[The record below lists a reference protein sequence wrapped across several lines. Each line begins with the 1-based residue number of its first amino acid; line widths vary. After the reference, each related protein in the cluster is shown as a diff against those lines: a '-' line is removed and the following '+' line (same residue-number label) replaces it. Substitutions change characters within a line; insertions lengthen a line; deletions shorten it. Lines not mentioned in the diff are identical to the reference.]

1 MLDIKLIRERPDFV
15 KGELAKRGVDP
26 AEVDRLLEADQRR
39 RKLQGEVDQLR
50 ADRKRRSREVG
61 KLPPEERAAEIAKIR
76 AEEAEEERQAAA
88 IVTAERTVRNQHTH
102 GPRMREHIA
111 IQTKI
116 PSVDKAVELARV
128 EEQVDELSLTL
139 PNIPRPY
146 VVVGASEA
154 DNRVIKTEGTPIE
167 FTSFKP
173 LPHWEL
179 GEKLGIIDFDRG
191 VKLSGTRFYV
201 LSGAGARLQ
210 RALITWMLDVKIR
223 EQGYLEIIPPLMVST
238 ETATSTGH
246 LPKNADTMYHD
257 AEDDFWFIPT
267 AEVPLTSLHRD
278 ETLDESSLP
287 IYMTAYT
294 PCFRREK
301 MSAGRDVRGI
311 KRGHQFDKVEMVKL
325 VRPETSDDEF
335 HKMVNDASEICRRLK
350 IPFRVVELCTA
361 DLSFASA
368 VTYDLEMWAPG
379 CGEWLEVSSVSNCTD
394 FQARRA
400 KIRFKSKGGKPELVH
415 TLNGSGLALPRT
427 MIAVLENYQNED
439 GSVTVPE
446 VLRPYMGGVERISKS

>member
-26 AEVDRLLEADQRR
+26 GEVDLLIKVDERR
-39 RKLQGEVDQLR
+39 RKLQAEMDQRR

-61 KLPPEERAAEIAKIR
+61 KLPPDQRAAEIAKIR
-76 AEEAEEERQAAA
+76 EEDANEQRLLEFLSDDNLTGASEVRLASGVKVNEALIDLASRFGEAQQGFRQL
-88 IVTAERTVRNQHTH
+88 
-102 GPRMREHIA
+102 M
-111 IQTKI
+111 
-116 PSVDKAVELARV
+116 
-128 EEQVDELSLTL
+128 LTL
-139 PNIPRPY
+139 PNIPRPD
-146 VVVGASEA
+146 VPEGKSEA

-167 FTSFKP
+167 FTAFKP

-179 GEKLGIIDFDRG
+179 GEKLGILDFDRG

-210 RALITWMLDVKIR
+210 RALIAWMLDVKIR

-278 ETLDESSLP
+278 ETLDERILP

-335 HKMVNDASEICRRLK
+335 LKMVNDAEEICRRLK
-350 IPFRVVELCTA
+350 IPYRVVALCTA

-379 CGEWLEVSSVSNCTD
+379 CGEWLEVSSISNCTD

-400 KIRFKSKGGKPELVH
+400 KIRFRTKGGKPELVH

-446 VLRPYMGGVERISKS
+446 VLLPYMGGVERIHKN

>member
-1 MLDIKLIRERPDFV
+1 
-15 KGELAKRGVDP
+15 
-26 AEVDRLLEADQRR
+26 
-39 RKLQGEVDQLR
+39 
-50 ADRKRRSREVG
+50 
-61 KLPPEERAAEIAKIR
+61 
-76 AEEAEEERQAAA
+76 
-88 IVTAERTVRNQHTH
+88 
-102 GPRMREHIA
+102 
-111 IQTKI
+111 
-116 PSVDKAVELARV
+116 
-128 EEQVDELSLTL
+128 
-139 PNIPRPY
+139 
-146 VVVGASEA
+146 
-154 DNRVIKTEGTPIE
+154 
-167 FTSFKP
+167 
-173 LPHWEL
+173 
-179 GEKLGIIDFDRG
+179 

-201 LSGAGARLQ
+201 LSGAGARLE
-210 RALITWMLDVKIR
+210 RALIAWMLDVKTQ
-223 EQGYLEIIPPLMVST
+223 EQGYLEIVPPLMVNR
-238 ETATSTGH
+238 ETVTSTGH

-257 AEDDFWFIPT
+257 DEDDFWFIPT

-278 ETLDESSLP
+278 ETLDENRLP

-325 VRPETSDDEF
+325 VRPETSDEEF
-335 HKMVNDASEICRRLK
+335 HKMVHDASEICRRLQ

-400 KIRFKSKGGKPELVH
+400 KIRFKTKGGKPELLH

-427 MIAVLENYQNED
+427 LIAVLENYQNED
-439 GSVTVPE
+439 GSVTIPE
-446 VLRPYMGGVERISKS
+446 VLRPYMGGLDRIRKP

>member
-1 MLDIKLIRERPDFV
+1 
-15 KGELAKRGVDP
+15 
-26 AEVDRLLEADQRR
+26 
-39 RKLQGEVDQLR
+39 
-50 ADRKRRSREVG
+50 
-61 KLPPEERAAEIAKIR
+61 
-76 AEEAEEERQAAA
+76 
-88 IVTAERTVRNQHTH
+88 
-102 GPRMREHIA
+102 
-111 IQTKI
+111 
-116 PSVDKAVELARV
+116 
-128 EEQVDELSLTL
+128 
-139 PNIPRPY
+139 
-146 VVVGASEA
+146 
-154 DNRVIKTEGTPIE
+154 
-167 FTSFKP
+167 
-173 LPHWEL
+173 L
-179 GEKLGIIDFDRG
+179 GERLGIIDFERG

-201 LSGAGARLQ
+201 LMGMGARLE
-210 RALITWMLDVKIR
+210 RALIAWMLDLKTG
-223 EQGYLEIIPPLMVST
+223 EQGYLEVIPPLMVNSASVT
-238 ETATSTGH
+238 GTGH
-246 LPKNADTMYHD
+246 LPKFQDTMYRD
-257 AEDDFWFIPT
+257 IEEDYWFIPT
-267 AEVPLTSLHRD
+267 AEVPLTNLYRD
-278 ETLDESSLP
+278 EILEAGRLP
-287 IYMTAYT
+287 IYLTAYT

-379 CGEWLEVSSVSNCTD
+379 CGEWLEVSSISNCTD

-439 GSVTVPE
+439 GSVTTPE
-446 VLRPYMGGVERISKS
+446 VLLPYMGGVERISKT

>member
-1 MLDIKLIRERPDFV
+1 MLDIKLIRERPNFV
-15 KGELAKRGVDP
+15 KAELAKRGVEP
-26 AEVDRLLEADQRR
+26 AEVDRLLEVDQKR
-39 RKLQGEVDQLR
+39 RKLQAEVDQLR
-50 ADRKRRSREVG
+50 ADRKRRAREVG

-76 AEEAEEERQAAA
+76 AEEPEEERLAKGEA
-88 IVTAERTVRNQHTH
+88 IEGGNPLLDLAKQLGVVE
-102 GPRMREHIA
+102 
-111 IQTKI
+111 K
-116 PSVDKAVELARV
+116 SVEDLA
-128 EEQVDELSLTL
+128 LTL
-139 PNIPRPY
+139 PNIPRSY

-167 FTSFKP
+167 FTAFKP
-173 LPHWEL
+173 APHWEL
-179 GEKLGIIDFDRG
+179 GENLGIIDFERG

-201 LSGAGARLQ
+201 LVGPGARLE
-210 RALITWMLDVKIR
+210 RALIAFMLDLKTR
-223 EQGYLEIIPPLMVST
+223 EQGYLEIAPPLMVST
-238 ETATSTGH
+238 ATATSTGH

-257 AEDDFWFIPT
+257 AEEDYWFIPT
-267 AEVPLTSLHRD
+267 AELPLTSMYRD
-278 ETLDESSLP
+278 EIIEAERLP
-287 IYMTAYT
+287 INLTAYT

-335 HKMVNDASEICRRLK
+335 HKMVHDAEEICRRLK
-350 IPFRVVELCTA
+350 IPYRVVELCTA

-379 CGEWLEVSSVSNCTD
+379 CAEWLEVSSVSNCTD

-400 KIRFKSKGGKPELVH
+400 KIRFKSRGGKPELVH

-439 GSVTVPE
+439 GSVTIPE
-446 VLRPYMGGVERISKS
+446 VLRA

>member
-15 KGELAKRGVDP
+15 KDELAKRGVEQ
-26 AEVDRLLEADQRR
+26 AEVDRLLEADEKR
-39 RKLQGEVDQLR
+39 RKLQGRLDQLR
-50 ADRKRRSREVG
+50 AERKKRAREVG
-61 KLPPEERAAEIAKIR
+61 KLQPEERAAEIAKIR
-76 AEEAEEERQAAA
+76 QEEELEGRGIESLKAMLPPG
-88 IVTAERTVRNQHTH
+88 IVKNVADDFLRLSIELPLAEKNV
-102 GPRMREHIA
+102 E
-111 IQTKI
+111 
-116 PSVDKAVELARV
+116 ELA
-128 EEQVDELSLTL
+128 LTL
-139 PNIPRPY
+139 PNIPRSY

-154 DNRVIKTEGTPIE
+154 DNRVIKTEGTPTE

-179 GEKLGIIDFDRG
+179 GENLGIIDFDRG

-257 AEDDFWFIPT
+257 DEDDFWFIPT

-287 IYMTAYT
+287 VYMTAYT

-335 HKMVNDASEICRRLK
+335 HKMVNDAAEICRRLK

-400 KIRFKSKGGKPELVH
+400 KIRFKTKGGKPELVH

-446 VLRPYMGGVERISKS
+446 VLRPYMNGLERIRKV

>member
-26 AEVDRLLEADQRR
+26 AEVDRLLEADRKR
-39 RKLQGEVDQLR
+39 RKLQAEVDQLR
-50 ADRKRRSREVG
+50 ADRKRRAREVG

-76 AEEAEEERQAAA
+76 AEEADEEKLARLSAGEAVDAGNPLLVLGTQLGLADK
-88 IVTAERTVRNQHTH
+88 TV
-102 GPRMREHIA
+102 E
-111 IQTKI
+111 
-116 PSVDKAVELARV
+116 ELA
-128 EEQVDELSLTL
+128 LTL

-154 DNRVIKTEGTPIE
+154 DNRVIKTEGTPLE
-167 FTSFKP
+167 FTAFKP

-179 GEKLGIIDFDRG
+179 GENLGIIDFDRG

-210 RALITWMLDVKIR
+210 RALIAWMLDVKTK
-223 EQGYLEIIPPLMVST
+223 EQGYLEIIPPLMVSR

-257 AEDDFWFIPT
+257 EEDDFWFIPT

-294 PCFRREK
+294 PCFQAREDVGRTRRARHQARA
-301 MSAGRDVRGI
+301 SVRQGRDGQA
-311 KRGHQFDKVEMVKL
+311 G
-325 VRPETSDDEF
+325 
-335 HKMVNDASEICRRLK
+335 
-350 IPFRVVELCTA
+350 
-361 DLSFASA
+361 
-368 VTYDLEMWAPG
+368 
-379 CGEWLEVSSVSNCTD
+379 SS
-394 FQARRA
+394 
-400 KIRFKSKGGKPELVH
+400 
-415 TLNGSGLALPRT
+415 
-427 MIAVLENYQNED
+427 
-439 GSVTVPE
+439 
-446 VLRPYMGGVERISKS
+446 

>member
-15 KGELAKRGVDP
+15 KGELAKRGIDP
-26 AEVDRLLEADQRR
+26 AEVDRLLEADSNRR
-39 RKLQGEVDQLR
+39 HSQHNLDDLLAE
-50 ADRKRRSREVG
+50 RKRQSKEIG
-61 KLPPEERAAEIAKIR
+61 KLAPDERAIAIKR
-76 AEEAEEERQAAA
+76 LREEEESERKETELLLAAA
-88 IVTAERTVRNQHTH
+88 LAGERVGVSNHLTALRIDLGLAE
-102 GPRMREHIA
+102 
-111 IQTKI
+111 K
-116 PSVDKAVELARV
+116 KVEGLA
-128 EEQVDELSLTL
+128 LTL

-146 VVVGASEA
+146 VVAGASEA

-167 FTSFKP
+167 FTAFKP

-179 GEKLGIIDFDRG
+179 GENLGIIDFDRG

-201 LSGAGARLQ
+201 LSGAGARLE
-210 RALITWMLDVKIR
+210 RALIAWMLDVKTQ
-223 EQGYLEIIPPLMVST
+223 EQGYLEIIPPLMVNR
-238 ETATSTGH
+238 ETVKSTGH
-246 LPKNADTMYHD
+246 FPKNADTMYRD
-257 AEDDFWFIPT
+257 DEDDFWFIPT

-287 IYMTAYT
+287 IYLTAYT

-368 VTYDLEMWAPG
+368 ITYDLEMWAPG
-379 CGEWLEVSSVSNCTD
+379 CAEWLEVSSISNCTD

-400 KIRFKSKGGKPELVH
+400 KIRFKAKGGKPELVH

-427 MIAVLENYQNED
+427 LIAVLENYQNED
-439 GSVTVPE
+439 GSVTIPE
-446 VLRPYMGGVERISKS
+446 VLRPYMGGVEKIRKD

>member
-15 KGELAKRGVDP
+15 KGELAKRGIDP
-26 AEVDRLLEADQRR
+26 AEVDRLLEVDQKR
-39 RKLQGEVDQLR
+39 RKLQAELDQIR
-50 ADRKRRSREVG
+50 ADRKRRAREVG
-61 KLPPEERAAEIAKIR
+61 RLPPEERAAEIAKIR
-76 AEEAEEERQAAA
+76 AEEADEDKLNELLTDAA
-88 IVTAERTVRNQHTH
+88 VTENIGNPLLELGANLGLAERKV
-102 GPRMREHIA
+102 E
-111 IQTKI
+111 
-116 PSVDKAVELARV
+116 ELA
-128 EEQVDELSLTL
+128 LSL

-146 VVVGASEA
+146 VVVGASET
-154 DNRVIKTEGTPIE
+154 DNRVIKTEGTRIE

-179 GEKLGIIDFDRG
+179 GENLGIIDFDRG

-210 RALITWMLDVKIR
+210 RALITWMLDVKR
-223 EQGYLEIIPPLMVST
+223 EQGYLEIIPPLMVT
-238 ETATSTGH
+238 RETATSTGH

-257 AEDDFWFIPT
+257 DEDDFWFIPT
-267 AEVPLTSLHRD
+267 AEVPLTSLHRE
-278 ETLDESSLP
+278 ETLDESVLP
-287 IYMTAYT
+287 IYLTAYT

-335 HKMVNDASEICRRLK
+335 HKMVEDASEICRRLK

-379 CGEWLEVSSVSNCTD
+379 CAEWLEVSSVSNCTD

-400 KIRFKSKGGKPELVH
+400 KIRFKTKGGKPELVH

-446 VLRPYMGGVERISKS
+446 VLGPYMGGVERIRRI

>member
-15 KGELAKRGVDP
+15 KAELAKRGVEP
-26 AEVDRLLEADQRR
+26 AEVDRLLEADQKR
-39 RKLQGEVDQLR
+39 RKLQAEVDQLR

-61 KLPPEERAAEIAKIR
+61 KLPPEKRAAEIAKIR
-76 AEEAEEERQAAA
+76 TEEADEEKLAKGE
-88 IVTAERTVRNQHTH
+88 
-102 GPRMREHIA
+102 
-111 IQTKI
+111 
-116 PSVDKAVELARV
+116 AVEASNPLLMLGTELNAAEKQVEQLA
-128 EEQVDELSLTL
+128 LTL

-154 DNRVIKTEGTPIE
+154 DNRVIKTEGTPTE

-179 GEKLGIIDFDRG
+179 GENLGIIDFNRG

-223 EQGYLEIIPPLMVST
+223 EQGYLEIIPPLMVSR

-257 AEDDFWFIPT
+257 DEDDFWFIPT

-287 IYMTAYT
+287 VYMTAYT

-325 VRPETSDDEF
+325 VRPEASDDEF
-335 HKMVNDASEICRRLK
+335 HKMVNDAAEICRRLK

-361 DLSFASA
+361 NLSFASA

-379 CGEWLEVSSVSNCTD
+379 CGEWLRGQLGFQLHRLPGASRED
-394 FQARRA
+394 PIQDEGRQARAGAYVEWLGAGAAADDDR
-400 KIRFKSKGGKPELVH
+400 GTQEL
-415 TLNGSGLALPRT
+415 S
-427 MIAVLENYQNED
+427 E
-439 GSVTVPE
+439 
-446 VLRPYMGGVERISKS
+446 

>member
-1 MLDIKLIRERPDFV
+1 MLDIKQIRERPDFI
-15 KGELAKRGVDP
+15 KGELGKRGVDA
-26 AEVDRLLEADQRR
+26 AEVQQLLDADQKR
-39 RKLQGEVDQLR
+39 RKLQAEVDQLR
-50 ADRKRRSREVG
+50 ADRKRRAREVG
-61 KLPPEERAAEIAKIR
+61 KLPPDQRAAEIAKIR
-76 AEEAEEERQAAA
+76 AEEADEEKLAKGE
-88 IVTAERTVRNQHTH
+88 TVES
-102 GPRMREHIA
+102 GSPLAM
-111 IQTKI
+111 
-116 PSVDKAVELARV
+116 LARQLDEAEKQV
-128 EEQVDELSLTL
+128 EQLALTL

-146 VVVGASEA
+146 VVVGTSEA
-154 DNRVIKTEGTPIE
+154 DNRVIRTEGKPIE

-210 RALITWMLDVKIR
+210 RALITWMLDLKR
-223 EQGYLEIIPPLMVST
+223 EQGYLEIIPPLMVSR

-257 AEDDFWFIPT
+257 DEDDFWFIPT

-278 ETLDESSLP
+278 ETLDEGSLP
-287 IYMTAYT
+287 MYLTAYT

-335 HKMVNDASEICRRLK
+335 HKMVADAEVICRRLQ
-350 IPFRVVELCTA
+350 IPYRVVELCTT

-400 KIRFKSKGGKPELVH
+400 RIRFKGKAGKPEFVH

-439 GSVTVPE
+439 GSVTIPE
-446 VLRPYMGGVERISKS
+446 VLRPYMGGVERISKI

>member
-26 AEVDRLLEADQRR
+26 AEVDRLLEADQKR
-39 RKLQGEVDQLR
+39 RKLQAEVDHLR

-61 KLPPEERAAEIAKIR
+61 QLPPEERAAEIAKIR
-76 AEEAEEERQAAA
+76 AEEADEERLAKGEA
-88 IVTAERTVRNQHTH
+88 IDASNPRLVLGAQLGLAEKNV
-102 GPRMREHIA
+102 E
-111 IQTKI
+111 
-116 PSVDKAVELARV
+116 ELA
-128 EEQVDELSLTL
+128 LTL

-154 DNRVIKTEGTPIE
+154 DNRVIKTEGTPLE
-167 FTSFKP
+167 FTAFKP
-173 LPHWEL
+173 LAHWEL
-179 GEKLGIIDFDRG
+179 GEHLGIIDFDRG

-210 RALITWMLDVKIR
+210 RALITWMLDVKR
-223 EQGYLEIIPPLMVST
+223 EQGYLEIIPPLMVSR

-287 IYMTAYT
+287 IYLTAYT

-325 VRPETSDDEF
+325 VRPETSE
-335 HKMVNDASEICRRLK
+335 
-350 IPFRVVELCTA
+350 
-361 DLSFASA
+361 
-368 VTYDLEMWAPG
+368 
-379 CGEWLEVSSVSNCTD
+379 
-394 FQARRA
+394 
-400 KIRFKSKGGKPELVH
+400 
-415 TLNGSGLALPRT
+415 
-427 MIAVLENYQNED
+427 
-439 GSVTVPE
+439 
-446 VLRPYMGGVERISKS
+446 ERIKVESKNRKTKK

>member
-1 MLDIKLIRERPDFV
+1 MLDIKLIREQPDFV
-15 KGELAKRGVDP
+15 KAELANRGIDP
-26 AEVDRLLEADQRR
+26 AEVDRLIAADKKR
-39 RKLQGEVDQLR
+39 RKLQAEVDQLR
-50 ADRKRRSREVG
+50 ADRKRRAREVG
-61 KLPPEERAAEIAKIR
+61 KLPPDERAAEIAKIR
-76 AEEAEEERQAAA
+76 AEEADEEKLSKVLADASSDLPAAA
-88 IVTAERTVRNQHTH
+88 SNPLLELGTQLAAAEREFHSF
-102 GPRMREHIA
+102 MLE
-111 IQTKI
+111 
-116 PSVDKAVELARV
+116 
-128 EEQVDELSLTL
+128 L
-139 PNIPRPY
+139 PNIPRADVP
-146 VVVGASEA
+146 VGKSEA
-154 DNRVIKTEGTPIE
+154 DNRIIKTEGTPLE
-167 FTSFKP
+167 FSAFQP

-179 GEKLGIIDFDRG
+179 GENLGIIDFDRG
-191 VKLSGTRFYV
+191 VKLSGTRFYI
-201 LSGAGARLQ
+201 LSGAGARLE
-210 RALITWMLDVKIR
+210 RALIAWMLDIKTQ
-223 EQGYLEIIPPLMVST
+223 EQGYLEIIPPLMVNR
-238 ETATSTGH
+238 ETVTSTGH

-257 AEDDFWFIPT
+257 DEDDFWFIPT

-278 ETLDESSLP
+278 ETLDESILP

-335 HKMVNDASEICRRLK
+335 HKMVNDASEICRRLQ
-350 IPFRVVELCTA
+350 IPFRVVQLCTA

-379 CGEWLEVSSVSNCTD
+379 CAEWLEVSSISNCTD

-400 KIRFKSKGGKPELVH
+400 KIRFKAKGGKPELLH

-446 VLRPYMGGVERISKS
+446 VVRPYMGGMERISKI

>member
-1 MLDIKLIRERPDFV
+1 MLDIKLIREQPDFV
-15 KGELAKRGVDP
+15 KAELAKRGIDP
-26 AEVDRLLEADQRR
+26 AEVDRLITVDKKR

-50 ADRKRRSREVG
+50 ADRKRRAREVG
-61 KLPPEERAAEIAKIR
+61 KLPPDERAAEIAKIR
-76 AEEAEEERQAAA
+76 AEEADEEKITKLLGDASLDVPANVSNPLLELGTQLAAA
-88 IVTAERTVRNQHTH
+88 EREFH
-102 GPRMREHIA
+102 
-111 IQTKI
+111 
-116 PSVDKAVELARV
+116 
-128 EEQVDELSLTL
+128 SLMLEL
-139 PNIPRPY
+139 PNIPRADVP
-146 VVVGASEA
+146 VGNSEA
-154 DNRVIKTEGTPIE
+154 DNRVIKTEGTPLE
-167 FTSFKP
+167 FTAFKP

-179 GEKLGIIDFDRG
+179 GENLGIIDFDRG

-201 LSGAGARLQ
+201 LSGAGAKLE
-210 RALITWMLDVKIR
+210 RALVAWMLDIKTQ
-223 EQGYLEIIPPLMVST
+223 EQGYLEIIPPLMVNR
-238 ETATSTGH
+238 ETVTSTGH

-257 AEDDFWFIPT
+257 DEDDFWFIPT

-278 ETLDESSLP
+278 ETLDENRLP

-335 HKMVNDASEICRRLK
+335 HKMVNDATEVCRRLQ
-350 IPFRVVELCTA
+350 IPFRVVQLCTA

-379 CGEWLEVSSVSNCTD
+379 CAEWLEVSSISNCTD

-400 KIRFKSKGGKPELVH
+400 KIRFKTKGGKPELLH
-415 TLNGSGLALPRT
+415 TLNGSGLGLPRT
-427 MIAVLENYQNED
+427 LIAVLENYQNED

-446 VLRPYMGGVERISKS
+446 VLRPYMGGLDRIRKP